1 MLALREQCQENV
13 PLGRDTLLAGAKD
26 GSPRRVEIGR
36 ARAYLKTVINE
47 QSVIAY
53 AEEGA
58 VDKRMVAGKQR
69 VKAISEIDVVEPYH
83 ANGALQQ
90 WVVLQPA

>member
-1 MLALREQCQENV
+1 MLTLREQCQENV
-13 PLGRDTLLAGAKD
+13 PLGRDTLLAGAKY

-36 ARAYLKTVINE
+36 ALAYLEKVINE

-58 VDKRMVAGKQR
+58 VDKRMVAGK
-69 VKAISEIDVVEPYH
+69 
-83 ANGALQQ
+83 
-90 WVVLQPA
+90 

>member
-13 PLGRDTLLAGAKD
+13 PLGRDTLLAGAKY
-26 GSPRRVEIGR
+26 GFPRRVEIGR

-53 AEEGA
+53 AEEGT
-58 VDKRMVAGKQR
+58 VDKRVVAGKQR
-69 VKAISEIDVVEPYH
+69 LKSISEIDVGEP
-83 ANGALQQ
+83 
-90 WVVLQPA
+90 